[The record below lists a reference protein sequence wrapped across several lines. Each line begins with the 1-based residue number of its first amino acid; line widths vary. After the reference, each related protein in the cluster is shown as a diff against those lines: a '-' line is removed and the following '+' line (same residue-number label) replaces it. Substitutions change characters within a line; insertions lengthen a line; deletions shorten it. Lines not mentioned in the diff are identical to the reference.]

1 MNTRQLLSV
10 GIDIGTTTTQV
21 IFSHLELVNRA
32 AVSQVPRYEFIKR
45 EISWQSPV
53 FFTPVDKQGG
63 LKEAELKSLILE
75 QYQAAGI
82 APESVDS
89 GAIIIT
95 GESAKTRNARP
106 AVMALSQSLGD
117 FVVASAGPHLE
128 SVIAG
133 HGAGAQTL
141 SEQRLCRVLN
151 IDIGGGTANYALFD
165 AGKISGTACLNVGG
179 RLLET
184 DSQGRV
190 VYAHKPGQMIVDE
203 CFGAGTDARS
213 LTGAQLVQVTRR
225 MAALIVEVI
234 DGTLSPLAQALMQT
248 GLLPAGVT
256 PEIITLSG
264 GVGECY
270 RHQPADPFCF
280 ADIGPLLATALHDH
294 PRLREM
300 NVQFPAQT
308 VRATVIGAGAHT
320 LSLSGS
326 TIWLEGVQL
335 PLRNLPVAIPID
347 ETDLVGAWQQALI
360 QLDLDPKTDA
370 YVLALPASLPVRYA
384 AVLTVINALVD
395 FVARFPNPHP
405 LLRERLMKL
414 KTTLFGNVYQFKDV
428 KEVLAKANELRSGD
442 VLAGVAAASSQERVA
457 AKQVLSEMTVADIR
471 NNPVIA
477 YEDDCVTR
485 LIQDDVNETA
495 YNQIK
500 NWSISELREYVL
512 SDETSVDD
520 IAFTRKGLTS
530 EVVAAVAK
538 ICSNA
543 DLIYGAKKMPVI
555 KKANTTIGIPGTF
568 SARLQPNDTR
578 DDVQSIAAQIYE
590 GLSFGVGDAVI
601 GVNPVTDDV
610 ENLSRVLDTIYGVID
625 KFNIPT
631 QGCVLAHV
639 TTQIEAIRRGAPGGL
654 IFQSICGSE
663 KGLKE
668 FGVELAMLDEARA
681 VGAEFNR
688 IAGEN
693 CLYFETGQGSALS
706 AGANF
711 GADQVTMEA
720 RNYGLA
726 RHYDPFIV
734 NTVVGFIGPEYL
746 YNDRQIIRAG
756 LEDHFMGK
764 LSGISMGC
772 DCCYTNHAD
781 ADQNLNENLMILLA
795 TAGCNYIMGMP
806 LGDDIMLNYQ
816 TTAFHDTATVRQ
828 LLNLR
833 PSPEF
838 ERWLESMGIMAN
850 GRLTKRAGDP
860 SLFF

>member
-1 MNTRQLLSV
+1 
-10 GIDIGTTTTQV
+10 
-21 IFSHLELVNRA
+21 
-32 AVSQVPRYEFIKR
+32 
-45 EISWQSPV
+45 
-53 FFTPVDKQGG
+53 
-63 LKEAELKSLILE
+63 
-75 QYQAAGI
+75 
-82 APESVDS
+82 
-89 GAIIIT
+89 
-95 GESAKTRNARP
+95 
-106 AVMALSQSLGD
+106 
-117 FVVASAGPHLE
+117 
-128 SVIAG
+128 
-133 HGAGAQTL
+133 
-141 SEQRLCRVLN
+141 
-151 IDIGGGTANYALFD
+151 
-165 AGKISGTACLNVGG
+165 
-179 RLLET
+179 
-184 DSQGRV
+184 
-190 VYAHKPGQMIVDE
+190 
-203 CFGAGTDARS
+203 
-213 LTGAQLVQVTRR
+213 
-225 MAALIVEVI
+225 
-234 DGTLSPLAQALMQT
+234 
-248 GLLPAGVT
+248 
-256 PEIITLSG
+256 
-264 GVGECY
+264 
-270 RHQPADPFCF
+270 
-280 ADIGPLLATALHDH
+280 
-294 PRLREM
+294 
-300 NVQFPAQT
+300 
-308 VRATVIGAGAHT
+308 
-320 LSLSGS
+320 
-326 TIWLEGVQL
+326 
-335 PLRNLPVAIPID
+335 
-347 ETDLVGAWQQALI
+347 
-360 QLDLDPKTDA
+360 
-370 YVLALPASLPVRYA
+370 
-384 AVLTVINALVD
+384 
-395 FVARFPNPHP
+395 
-405 LLRERLMKL
+405 MKL

-734 NTVVGFIGPEYL
+734 NTVARVCTG
-746 YNDRQIIRAG
+746 RAG
-756 LEDHFMGK
+756 PRPRTQALLRFLADHSRSKDTVLKEVPEEWVKAQGLLEVRSEISDKNLYLTRPDMGRRLCAEAVEALK
-764 LSGISMGC
+764 AQCVANPDVQVVISDGLSTDAITVNYEEILPPLMAGLKQAGLKVGTPFFVRYGRVKIEDQIGEILGAKVVILLVGERPGLGQSESLSCYAVYSPRMATTVEADRTCISNIHQGGTPPVEAAAVIVDLAKRMLEQKASGINM
-772 DCCYTNHAD
+772 T
-781 ADQNLNENLMILLA
+781 
-795 TAGCNYIMGMP
+795 
-806 LGDDIMLNYQ
+806 
-816 TTAFHDTATVRQ
+816 R
-828 LLNLR
+828 
-833 PSPEF
+833 
-838 ERWLESMGIMAN
+838 
-850 GRLTKRAGDP
+850 
-860 SLFF
+860 